1 MSFYELLYEAFAS
14 YFIGQCR
21 SVSTVYNRL
30 ASYFYGLMS
39 FGEGGIIT
47 VRII

>member
-1 MSFYELLYEAFAS
+1 MSIDKLIYEAF
-14 YFIGQCR
+14 
-21 SVSTVYNRL
+21 

-39 FGEGGIIT
+39 FSERFIIT

>member
-1 MSFYELLYEAFAS
+1 MSFDELIFEA
-14 YFIGQCR
+14 
-21 SVSTVYNRL
+21 SV
-30 ASYFYGLMS
+30 SYFYGLMS

>member
-1 MSFYELLYEAFAS
+1 MSFDELLYEVSAS
-14 YFIGQCR
+14 I
-21 SVSTVYNRL
+21 
-30 ASYFYGLMS
+30 FYGLMS

>member
-1 MSFYELLYEAFAS
+1 MLFDELIYEASAS
-14 YFIGQCR
+14 F
-21 SVSTVYNRL
+21 
-30 ASYFYGLMS
+30 FYGLMS

>member
-1 MSFYELLYEAFAS
+1 MMNCPLINVVYKLLYEAS
-14 YFIGQCR
+14 
-21 SVSTVYNRL
+21 

-39 FGEGGIIT
+39 FGERFIIT

>member
-1 MSFYELLYEAFAS
+1 MSFDKLIYEASAS
-14 YFIGQCR
+14 F
-21 SVSTVYNRL
+21 
-30 ASYFYGLMS
+30 FYGLMS

>member
-1 MSFYELLYEAFAS
+1 MSFDELLYEAF
-14 YFIGQCR
+14 
-21 SVSTVYNRL
+21 

>member
-1 MSFYELLYEAFAS
+1 MSFDELLYETF
-14 YFIGQCR
+14 
-21 SVSTVYNRL
+21 

-47 VRII
+47 VCII

>member
-1 MSFYELLYEAFAS
+1 MSFDELIFDAS
-14 YFIGQCR
+14 
-21 SVSTVYNRL
+21 V
-30 ASYFYGLMS
+30 SYFYGLMS

>member
-1 MSFYELLYEAFAS
+1 MSFDELLYETSAS
-14 YFIGQCR
+14 I
-21 SVSTVYNRL
+21 
-30 ASYFYGLMS
+30 FYGLMS

>member
-1 MSFYELLYEAFAS
+1 MSFDELLYETSAS
-14 YFIGQCR
+14 F
-21 SVSTVYNRL
+21 
-30 ASYFYGLMS
+30 FYGLMS

>member
-1 MSFYELLYEAFAS
+1 MSFYELLYDAF
-14 YFIGQCR
+14 
-21 SVSTVYNRL
+21 

-39 FGEGGIIT
+39 FGERFIIT